1 MRQTVVGVFDRY
13 ASAQR
18 AVQVL
23 QDSGFGPDEVHITEG
38 SDETNRYADSGAV
51 DSDERR
57 GSEGITDKIR
67 NFFSDLFGPDDDF
80 TVSQYSDAVRR
91 GCAVVKVDVAEE
103 ERIDAVREALEQAG
117 AFDIEE
123 QAQGRLDMGSAQDAD
138 LRTDTRGEQVV
149 PVVREELHVGKRAV
163 RRGGVRVYTHTEER
177 PVEETVTLREERAHV
192 ERRPVDREVSAADL
206 DTSRERT
213 IEVTETTEKPVVEK
227 VARVVEEVVVG
238 KDVQERT
245 EQVRDT
251 VRETHVDVEPLSGD
265 SGQRDMHRTA
275 AFGDDFR
282 ADDYRTDFDSRYA
295 ASGGRWEEYEP
306 AYRYGHTLRGDQRY
320 AGRSWDEI
328 EPDARRDWESSHPG
342 SAWERFKDSVRH
354 AWERVKS

>member
-1 MRQTVVGVFDRY
+1 MRQTVVGVFNRY

-57 GSEGITDKIR
+57 GAEGITDKIR

-103 ERIDAVREALEQAG
+103 ERIDAVREALERAG
-117 AFDIEE
+117 AVDIEE
-123 QAQGRLDMGSAQDAD
+123 QAQGRLETGSMQDAD
-138 LRTDTRGEQVV
+138 LRADTATRSDSGEQVV
-149 PVVREELHVGKRAV
+149 PVVREELRVGKQAV

-206 DTSRERT
+206 DPARERT
-213 IEVTETTEKPVVEK
+213 IEVTETTEKPMVEK

-251 VRETHVDVEPLSGD
+251 VRETQVEVEPLSGE
-265 SGQRDMHRTA
+265 SG
-275 AFGDDFR
+275 FR
-282 ADDYRTDFDSRYA
+282 ADDYRADFDSRYA

-328 EPDARRDWESSHPG
+328 EPEARRDWESSHPG

-354 AWERVKS
+354 AWERVKR

>member
-38 SDETNRYADSGAV
+38 RDETNRYADSGAV

-117 AFDIEE
+117 AVDIEE
-123 QAQGRLDMGSAQDAD
+123 QAQGRLDMGSAQDVD
-138 LRTDTRGEQVV
+138 LRTDTRGARSDLSASDSGEQVV
-149 PVVREELHVGKRAV
+149 PVVREELRVGKQAV

-213 IEVTETTEKPVVEK
+213 IEVTETDRKST
-227 VARVVEEVVVG
+227 R
-238 KDVQERT
+238 
-245 EQVRDT
+245 
-251 VRETHVDVEPLSGD
+251 LN
-265 SGQRDMHRTA
+265 
-275 AFGDDFR
+275 
-282 ADDYRTDFDSRYA
+282 
-295 ASGGRWEEYEP
+295 
-306 AYRYGHTLRGDQRY
+306 
-320 AGRSWDEI
+320 
-328 EPDARRDWESSHPG
+328 SSH
-342 SAWERFKDSVRH
+342 S
-354 AWERVKS
+354 